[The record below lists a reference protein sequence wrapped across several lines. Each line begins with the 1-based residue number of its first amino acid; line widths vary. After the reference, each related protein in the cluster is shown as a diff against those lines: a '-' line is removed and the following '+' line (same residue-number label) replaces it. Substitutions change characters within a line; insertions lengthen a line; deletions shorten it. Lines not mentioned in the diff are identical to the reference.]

1 VTSGVIGRD
10 EELAA
15 VRAFVTSV
23 SDGPAG
29 LVIEGEAG
37 IGKTTLWRAGVDA
50 ARERSYRVLTATPT
64 AAETALSTS
73 CKTFGT
79 GTGDV
84 ARGGTPPGAGPGT
97 AELVAPLHEDECE

>member
-84 ARGGTPPGAGPGT
+84 ARGGTPPGAGPWNG
-97 AELVAPLHEDECE
+97 

>member
-37 IGKTTLWRAGVDA
+37 IGKTTLWRPGVDA

-64 AAETALSTS
+64 AAEAALPTS
-73 CKTFGT
+73 LQ
-79 GTGDV
+79 DV
-84 ARGGTPPGAGPGT
+84 RHRHRRCRAGRHAAGGRPWNG
-97 AELVAPLHEDECE
+97 

>member
-1 VTSGVIGRD
+1 MPGEIRRAVRIFLSDRAPHTITEEDRVTSGVIGRD

-73 CKTFGT
+73 CK
-79 GTGDV
+79 
-84 ARGGTPPGAGPGT
+84 
-97 AELVAPLHEDECE
+97 